1 MRTQSPNAKTIGD
14 REIAGRGA
22 KAPRHVFHREVT
34 GREGGPHDHLKKENM
49 MDVPEPRVRRRGM
62 FVHAETPE
70 LDHIEQEGT
79 EGVSIRLRVSR
90 PRAERAIVGSRKPT
104 HAVRTASLNN
114 SSAAAEVRF
123 ESGTGSHRQVR
134 MSR

>member
-1 MRTQSPNAKTIGD
+1 
-14 REIAGRGA
+14 
-22 KAPRHVFHREVT
+22 
-34 GREGGPHDHLKKENM
+34 

-70 LDHIEQEGT
+70 LDHVEQEST
-79 EGVSIRLRVSR
+79 EGVPVRLRTSR

-104 HAVRTASLNN
+104 HAVRTTSLNN
-114 SSAAAEVRF
+114 SSSAGDVRF
-123 ESGTGSHRQVR
+123 ESATGSHRQVR